1 MKVVI
6 LFKIRKMINLEK
18 EEIKNGFV
26 KCLNNSKSLLD
37 DADFLFEGNRIP
49 RAYAIYVLCTEEVQK
64 AYLLFKILMDKEN
77 NKVFTKEDINYS
89 KNFFSSHTLKIKAAA
104 SLSFNYNYF
113 AEKHNLKKV
122 KTLKQNKNDFF
133 NPKQKDISKQQGFYV
148 DLVHRKFK
156 EPLKMITFEK
166 CIDIQS
172 EAKLSVAQLITLKRM
187 YFTCPDVFIDKFKD

>member
-1 MKVVI
+1 
-6 LFKIRKMINLEK
+6 MINLEK

-49 RAYAIYVLCTEEVQK
+49 RAYAIYVLCIEEVQK
-64 AYLLFKILMDKEN
+64 AYIIFRILMEKEN
-77 NKVFTKEDINYS
+77 NKVFTKNEKDYYS
-89 KNFFSSHTLKIKAAA
+89 NFFSSHTLKIKAAA
-104 SLSFNYNYF
+104 NLSIDYNYF

-122 KTLKQNKNDFF
+122 KKNKENKNDFF

-148 DLVHRKFK
+148 DVVHRKFK
-156 EPLKMITFEK
+156 EPLEMIKIEK

-187 YFTCPDVFIDKFKD
+187 YFTCPDVFIDKFKY